1 MATVLITGGAGFIGR
16 HCANKFLKKGWDV
29 RLLDIVSI
37 AKNDPILNPGYHAL
51 VGDIGSLKAVKS
63 AMHGCDAVIHL
74 AAIVSVPKSIQEPE
88 KTMQVN
94 VDGTKNV
101 LECAKVCGVSKILV
115 ASSAAVYG
123 DGEHLPIEETAPSIA
138 LSPYGESKIINERDV
153 NSARS
158 GGLNALALRFFNVYG
173 PGQNQTSGYASVIP
187 NFVEKM
193 TKCERPTIFGD
204 GLQTRDF
211 IHVSDLVDA
220 MYKLCIEKLPF
231 KHSVVNV
238 STQTQTTVLDV
249 VETIN
254 QHLEAHR
261 PLQQIKP
268 IHTPPRPGDIMH
280 SYGSNSRLKSMIRW
294 TPRTEL
300 SEGISSLIHEATDEG
315 ES

>member
-1 MATVLITGGAGFIGR
+1 
-16 HCANKFLKKGWDV
+16 
-29 RLLDIVSI
+29 
-37 AKNDPILNPGYHAL
+37 
-51 VGDIGSLKAVKS
+51 
-63 AMHGCDAVIHL
+63 MHGCDAVIHL

-193 TKCERPTIFGD
+193 TKCERPIIFGD

-220 MYKLCIEKLPF
+220 MYRLCIEKLPF

-261 PLQQIKP
+261 SLQQIKP
-268 IHTPPRPGDIMH
+268 IHAPPRPGDIMH
-280 SYGSNSRLKSMIRW
+280 SYGSNSRLKSMIGW

-300 SEGISSLIHEATDEG
+300 SEGISFLIHEATDEG

>member
-1 MATVLITGGAGFIGR
+1 
-16 HCANKFLKKGWDV
+16 
-29 RLLDIVSI
+29 
-37 AKNDPILNPGYHAL
+37 
-51 VGDIGSLKAVKS
+51 
-63 AMHGCDAVIHL
+63 
-74 AAIVSVPKSIQEPE
+74 VSVPKSIQEPE

>member
-1 MATVLITGGAGFIGR
+1 
-16 HCANKFLKKGWDV
+16 
-29 RLLDIVSI
+29 
-37 AKNDPILNPGYHAL
+37 
-51 VGDIGSLKAVKS
+51 
-63 AMHGCDAVIHL
+63 
-74 AAIVSVPKSIQEPE
+74 
-88 KTMQVN
+88 
-94 VDGTKNV
+94 
-101 LECAKVCGVSKILV
+101 
-115 ASSAAVYG
+115 
-123 DGEHLPIEETAPSIA
+123 
-138 LSPYGESKIINERDV
+138 
-153 NSARS
+153 
-158 GGLNALALRFFNVYG
+158 
-173 PGQNQTSGYASVIP
+173 
-187 NFVEKM
+187 M

>member
-16 HCANKFLKKGWDV
+16 HCANRFLIEGWNV

-37 AKNDPILNPGYHAL
+37 PKNDPILSVGYVEY
-51 VGDIGSLKAVKS
+51 VGDISSLHAVKS
-63 AMHGCDAVIHL
+63 AMLGCDAVIHL

-94 VDGTKNV
+94 VNGTKNV
-101 LECAKVCGVSKILV
+101 LECAKMCGVSRILV

-123 DGEHLPIEETAPSIA
+123 DGENLPIEESAPSVA

-153 NSARS
+153 EIARL
-158 GGLNALALRFFNVYG
+158 GGLNTLALRFFNVYG

-193 TKCERPTIFGD
+193 TKGERPTVFGD

-211 IHVSDLVDA
+211 IHVSDLVEA

-249 VETIN
+249 VEAIN
-254 QHLEAHR
+254 QQLGDQGF
-261 PLQQIKP
+261 LQQIKAL
-268 IHTPPRPGDIMH
+268 HTSPRAGDIMH
-280 SYGSNSRLKSMIRW
+280 SYGSNSRLKSMIHW

-300 SEGISSLIHEATDEG
+300 SEGISSLIHEKTGEG
-315 ES
+315 EP

>member
-16 HCANKFLKKGWDV
+16 HCANKFLKEGWDV

-123 DGEHLPIEETAPSIA
+123 DGEHLPIEETAHSIA